1 METMANKNAQQ
12 VNEKFLEII
21 TEAHALCND
30 LDMGTI
36 NVASELY

>member
-1 METMANKNAQQ
+1 METMTNKKPTG
-12 VNEKFLEII
+12 ESTIFEII
-21 TEAHALCND
+21 IQTHALCND